1 MLGKVFKK
9 NMRIKY
15 FELKKRNEKFVWEKN
30 YKKTKNKKTTINIIM
45 VVWKWY
51 KNKKLLFRMN
61 LK

>member
-45 VVWKWY
+45 VV
-51 KNKKLLFRMN
+51 
-61 LK
+61 